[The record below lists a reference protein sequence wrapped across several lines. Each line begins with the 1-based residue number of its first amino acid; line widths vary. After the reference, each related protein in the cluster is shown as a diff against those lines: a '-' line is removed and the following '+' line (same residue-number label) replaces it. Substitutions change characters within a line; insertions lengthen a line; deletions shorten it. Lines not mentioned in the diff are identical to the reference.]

1 MVLALILV
9 LTPLIYGGS
18 DHSRLPSQPENV
30 LVFEGTIEKL
40 APNPGIVSGTIAVY
54 RLARYRVTRVCSGKY
69 EEKEIVIDHLV
80 FDRKEFEGLKVGDR
94 VCVTATI
101 SDKTLVR
108 YDAEGIRDPSETI
121 NTFYVA
127 AEKIKRVD
135 PTAGC
140 CATEQ

>member
-1 MVLALILV
+1 MSLKVKRRNPENRVALVLALILV

-69 EEKEIVIDHLV
+69 EEKEIVIDHLH
-80 FDRKEFEGLKVGDR
+80 GDKYPHNPQQHIDFGMADER
-94 VCVTATI
+94 HHDCQGCRDEATDI
-101 SDKTLVR
+101 GD
-108 YDAEGIRDPSETI
+108 
-121 NTFYVA
+121 
-127 AEKIKRVD
+127 
-135 PTAGC
+135 
-140 CATEQ
+140 